1 MTWCLMYDLQI
12 SSFTTEVSF
21 WVVFTHKMLFG
32 CKVALEAK
40 LVNQNGVFSHL
51 NGIKINK

>member
-1 MTWCLMYDLQI
+1 MTYRLQ

-32 CKVALEAK
+32 CKAALEAK
-40 LVNQNGVFSHL
+40 LVNQNGVFSNL
-51 NGIKINK
+51 NGKKINK